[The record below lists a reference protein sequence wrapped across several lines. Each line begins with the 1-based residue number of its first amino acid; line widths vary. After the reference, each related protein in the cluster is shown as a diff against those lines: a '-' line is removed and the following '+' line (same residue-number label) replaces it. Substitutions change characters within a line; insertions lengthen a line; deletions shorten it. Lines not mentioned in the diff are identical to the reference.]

1 MGASFGSSVIQM
13 ICPDRRGGPEPWPG
27 VSRPAA
33 GAPRSRRASPR
44 TGATVRLDGRMLVGL
59 TGGIGAGKSV
69 VAARLAELGAVVIDS
84 DRLAR
89 EVVAPGTDGLA
100 EVVAAF
106 GDDVVDG
113 DGALDRTALARRVF
127 ADPEARERLEKI
139 IHPRVR
145 ARTAE
150 LIKEAPEGAV
160 VVNDVPLLVEAG
172 LADTFDLVVVVLA
185 SEPVRIRR
193 LTGVRGMSEAEARS
207 RIAAQ
212 ATDEQRRAVA
222 DVVLVNDGTLD
233 ELREAVDEVWRSRLA
248 GRR

>member
-1 MGASFGSSVIQM
+1 M
-13 ICPDRRGGPEPWPG
+13 EP
-27 VSRPAA
+27 
-33 GAPRSRRASPR
+33 
-44 TGATVRLDGRMLVGL
+44 MLVGL

-106 GDDVVDG
+106 GADVVTE
-113 DGALDRTALARRVF
+113 GALDRAALARRVF
-127 ADPEARERLEKI
+127 ADPAARERLEKI

-145 ARTAE
+145 ARVAE
-150 LIKEAPEGAV
+150 LSGEAPDGAV

-172 LADTFDLVVVVLA
+172 LADTFAFVIVVLA

-193 LTGVRGMSEAEARS
+193 LTEGRGMTEAEARS

-212 ATDEQRRAVA
+212 AT
-222 DVVLVNDGTLD
+222 
-233 ELREAVDEVWRSRLA
+233 
-248 GRR
+248 